1 MVSNVLPLRLA
12 VHPSM
17 TVSEVIGEASS
28 QIHRGIQHQRY
39 QVADLRRDLWG
50 TADGQSPFGANVNIM
65 PFYYDFSFAGNGII
79 AHNLSLG
86 PVSDLSISV
95 YERSGNVP
103 LRIDFDANPALHA
116 SSDLAD
122 RQQTFLRLLTAIVD
136 PERAIG
142 SLDILG
148 EEERDTILQVW
159 NDTAQPVPPA
169 TLPELFAAQVAKTP
183 DAIAV
188 AFEEQTLSYGELDRR
203 ANRLAHHL
211 RALGVGPETVVG
223 LCLARSLDMIVGLL
237 AILKAGGAYLPLDPE
252 YPTERLRYMIADAG
266 ARVLLTHGALIDRLP
281 AQATS
286 IVQSI
291 VRLDADA
298 DAIAA
303 QPARA
308 PAVALDP
315 RHPAYV
321 IYTSGSTGT
330 PKGVVVG
337 HGNIVASNDAR
348 SSFYPQLP
356 QQRFLLLSS
365 IAFDSSI
372 AGVFGSILN
381 GGTLVLSAAL
391 TADSAISSIMRHHVN
406 CFLAVPLLYGV
417 LIDHLRQTSR
427 LPLETVILAG
437 EACSSELAI
446 LHRQLFPAASL
457 INEYGPTECSVW
469 STAYRCSELDSFRA
483 LMSIGRPIW
492 NTRIYVLDAG
502 LEPVPAG
509 VAGELY
515 ISGAGLARGY
525 LGRAGLTAERFVAD
539 RFGAAGSRMYRSR
552 DIARWR
558 AGGGVGFLGRA
569 DAQVKLRGFRIEPG
583 EIEAVL
589 LRHAGVAQAAVI
601 AREDAPGDKRLVG
614 YVVAAPGAALDAA
627 SLRAH
632 VAQSLPDYMV
642 PSAYVVLEELP
653 LTPNGKL
660 DRRALPAPAVAASAL
675 RRAARNPQEE
685 ILCALFAEVL
695 RVPAVG
701 IADNFF
707 ELGGHS
713 RLAARR

>member
-50 TADGQSPFGANVNIM
+50 TADGQSPFGVNVNIM
-65 PFYYDFSFAGNGII
+65 RFNYDFSFAGNGII

-86 PVSDLSISV
+86 PVSDLSIAF

-330 PKGVVVG
+330 PKGVVG
-337 HGNIVASNDAR
+337 THDGTANRIIAQTRIKPFLHNDTCC
-348 SSFYPQLP
+348 QK
-356 QQRFLLLSS
+356 
-365 IAFDSSI
+365 
-372 AGVFGSILN
+372 
-381 GGTLVLSAAL
+381 T
-391 TADSAISSIMRHHVN
+391 
-406 CFLAVPLLYGV
+406 
-417 LIDHLRQTSR
+417 
-427 LPLETVILAG
+427 
-437 EACSSELAI
+437 
-446 LHRQLFPAASL
+446 
-457 INEYGPTECSVW
+457 
-469 STAYRCSELDSFRA
+469 
-483 LMSIGRPIW
+483 SIGFVDSIFEIFGPLSMGSPLVI
-492 NTRIYVLDAG
+492 
-502 LEPVPAG
+502 VP
-509 VAGELY
+509 
-515 ISGAGLARGY
+515 
-525 LGRAGLTAERFVAD
+525 
-539 RFGAAGSRMYRSR
+539 
-552 DIARWR
+552 
-558 AGGGVGFLGRA
+558 
-569 DAQVKLRGFRIEPG
+569 
-583 EIEAVL
+583 
-589 LRHAGVAQAAVI
+589 
-601 AREDAPGDKRLVG
+601 
-614 YVVAAPGAALDAA
+614 DAA
-627 SLRAH
+627 SGNPEQLTAIIES
-632 VAQSLPDYMV
+632 AQITRLITV
-642 PSAYVVLEELP
+642 PS
-653 LTPNGKL
+653 
-660 DRRALPAPAVAASAL
+660 
-675 RRAARNPQEE
+675 
-685 ILCALFAEVL
+685 
-695 RVPAVG
+695 
-701 IADNFF
+701 
-707 ELGGHS
+707 
-713 RLAARR
+713 LAAMLASEPGAKRRLGTLSP